1 MSSRDGKLARLTQFL
16 PSFLLH
22 NQKSKLACHPHS
34 LLLSR
39 TGGKKKPLKAP
50 KKTKVMDEDD
60 LALKKKL
67 LEDQQKLKKAQQMA
81 ASKGP
86 IGVGNKKV
94 TAKK

>member
-1 MSSRDGKLARLTQFL
+1 
-16 PSFLLH
+16 
-22 NQKSKLACHPHS
+22 
-34 LLLSR
+34 
-39 TGGKKKPLKAP
+39 
-50 KKTKVMDEDD
+50 MDEDD